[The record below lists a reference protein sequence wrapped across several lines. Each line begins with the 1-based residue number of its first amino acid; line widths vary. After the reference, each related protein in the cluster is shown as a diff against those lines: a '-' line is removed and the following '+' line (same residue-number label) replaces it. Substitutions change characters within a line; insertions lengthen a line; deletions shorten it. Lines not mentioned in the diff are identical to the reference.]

1 MKIVL
6 AADGSEHTRVAARK
20 LAAMLAWF
28 KERPEVHLLHVRP
41 PFPFPHAAA
50 VTGKKAIDDY
60 ERDEATKALAPAED
74 ELKRAGVAFEASFRI
89 GDAASEIVAYAEAR
103 KVDLICMG
111 AHGHGALA
119 GIALGSITTKVI
131 ALTKTPVLIAR

>member
-6 AADGSEHTRVAARK
+6 AADGSEHTRIAARK
-20 LAAMLAWF
+20 LVAMLAWF
-28 KERPEVHLLHVRP
+28 KERPQVHLLHVRP

-60 ERDEATKALAPAED
+60 ERDEATRALAPAED
-74 ELKRAGVAFEASFRI
+74 ELKRAGVTFEASYRL
-89 GDAASEIVAYAEAR
+89 GDPAAEIVAYAAAN
-103 KVDLICMG
+103 KSDVIFMG

-119 GIALGSITTKVI
+119 GVALGSVTTKVI

>member
-20 LAAMLAWF
+20 VAGLLAWF
-28 KERPEVHLLHVRP
+28 KERPEVHVLHVRP

-60 ERDEATKALAPAED
+60 EREEATKALAPAED
-74 ELKRAGVAFEASFRI
+74 ELRRAGVAFEATYRI
-89 GDAASEIVAYAEAR
+89 GDVAAEIVAFAEAR
-103 KVDLICMG
+103 KSDLICMG
-111 AHGHGALA
+111 AHGHGALK
-119 GIALGSITTKVI
+119 GVALGSVTTKVI
-131 ALTKTPVLIAR
+131 ALTKTPLLVVR

>member
-6 AADGSEHTRVAARK
+6 AADGSEHTRTAARK
-20 LAAMLAWF
+20 LVAMLAWF
-28 KERPEVHLLHVRP
+28 KELPDVHLLHVRP

-74 ELKRAGVAFEASFRI
+74 ELKRAGVAFEASFRV
-89 GDAASEIVAYAEAR
+89 GDVASGIVAYAETHN
-103 KVDLICMG
+103 VDLILMG
-111 AHGHGALA
+111 AHGHGALK
-119 GIALGSITTKVI
+119 GVALGSITTKVI
-131 ALTKTPVLIAR
+131 ALAKTPVLIAR